1 MKDLDSSHVHS
12 SWLPVLEPFNLDIQ
26 NIFTQLTF
34 ESVTPAKENI
44 FRAFLQ
50 PISYIRCVIIGQDP
64 YPTRGHAHGL
74 AFSTDASVKPLPKSL
89 HNIFIERESDLGIK
103 APSHGDLTAWSSQGV
118 MLLNRVLTT
127 EIGAANAHSKLGWQ
141 KITEAVAQELGARN
155 VVAILWGKQAQ
166 ELSALFQ
173 YRIESAHPS
182 PLSSYRGFFGSKPFS
197 RVNEMLAATGREPID
212 WTL

>member
-1 MKDLDSSHVHS
+1 M
-12 SWLPVLEPFNLDIQ
+12 
-26 NIFTQLTF
+26 
-34 ESVTPAKENI
+34 
-44 FRAFLQ
+44 
-50 PISYIRCVIIGQDP
+50 IIGQDP

-89 HNIFIERESDLGIK
+89 HNIFIERESDLGMK
-103 APSHGDLTAWSSQGV
+103 APNHGDLNAWSSQGV
-118 MLLNRVLTT
+118 LLLNRVLTT

-166 ELSALFQ
+166 ELSAFFA

-197 RVNEMLAATGREPID
+197 RVNEILAATGREPID